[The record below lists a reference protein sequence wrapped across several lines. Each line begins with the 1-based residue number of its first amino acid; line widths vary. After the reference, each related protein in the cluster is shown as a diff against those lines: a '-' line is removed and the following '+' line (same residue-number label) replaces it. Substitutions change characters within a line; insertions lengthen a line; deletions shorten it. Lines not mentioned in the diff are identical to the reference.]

1 MTPAAVGIRC
11 PDHAGRARSIR
22 APRIVARPSGGAV
35 VTKVLIG
42 LNVAVY
48 LITAVQGN
56 GLNDPGGSLLSKW
69 ALFGPVVAH
78 GDWWRLITAAF
89 LHASLIHIGSNMLA
103 LWWLGGPV
111 EQYLGPVRYIGLYL
125 VSGLAGSAGALVVN
139 PLSVTVGASGA
150 IFGIMGAL
158 LILEWQQTGRLTGNA
173 AGLIA
178 INLVISVAI
187 PGISIGGHIG
197 GLIGGILCTLAFANW
212 GRGHAAYGRIGL
224 PGVVGLVV
232 VAAGSVAIAY
242 LKVHNLG

>member
-11 PDHAGRARSIR
+11 PDHAGRARAIR

-35 VTKVLIG
+35 VTKVLMG

-224 PGVVGLVV
+224 PGAVGLVV